1 MKKRF
6 SIVVILIMAL
16 LSIQLISVNYF
27 HGTVYANPYEI
38 CLSSL
43 ENIPSEI
50 KKDILLEQA
59 IINEFHLEE
68 YDDNIRYYYNKVDL
82 NDDGNPEIFVYLVG
96 SSVCGTGGCSG
107 AIFKQE
113 DKEYKL
119 LSRFSLVR
127 NPVIISNT
135 KTNGYRDI
143 IMHISGGGIES
154 FFAQLKYDGTTY
166 PSNPSIEPEI
176 NPNTKLEGI
185 AIIADDT
192 TKNPGI
198 KLEILNK
205 WRIKILNSL
214 DTFYGI

>member
-1 MKKRF
+1 MKKKF
-6 SIVVILIMAL
+6 SVVIILIMAL
-16 LSIQLISVNYF
+16 LFIQIISVNYF
-27 HGTVYANPYEI
+27 DGTVYANPYEI
-38 CLSSL
+38 HLSSL
-43 ENIPSEI
+43 EYIPSET

-59 IINEFHLEE
+59 IIKEFHLEE
-68 YDDNIRYYYNKVDL
+68 YDDDIRYYYNKVDL

-107 AIFKQE
+107 AIFNQE
-113 DKEYKL
+113 GEEYKL

-143 IMHISGGGIES
+143 IMHVSGGGIKS
-154 FFAQLKYDGTTY
+154 FFAQLKYDGTIY

-176 NPNTKLEGI
+176 KPNTKLEGI
-185 AIIADDT
+185 AIIADDI

-198 KLEILNK
+198 KLGILNK
-205 WRIKILNSL
+205 
-214 DTFYGI
+214 